1 MPMLKGEGV
10 QDLYRRGDNWLKGL
24 PLER

>member
-10 QDLYRRGDNWLKGL
+10 QALYRRGDNWLNGH

>member
-1 MPMLKGEGV
+1 MLKGEGV
-10 QDLYRRGDNWLKGL
+10 QDLYRRGANWLAGK

>member
-10 QDLYRRGDNWLKGL
+10 QALYRRGDNWLNGL